1 MKMAEIKTMDKNS
14 ALAKVQELKKQLF
27 ENSQKMR
34 QGELKN
40 YNLIKQLRRTIAR
53 ILTVVNSGIL
63 AVGAVPVKVEKEEKP
78 KTKTKAKV
86 KTEKAKE
93 VKEKKK

>member
-1 MKMAEIKTMDKNS
+1 MKIAEIKTMDKNS
-14 ALAKVQELKKQLF
+14 ALTKVQELKKQLF

-53 ILTVVNSGIL
+53 ILTVVNSGVL
-63 AVGAVPVKVEKEEKP
+63 AAGTVQVKVEKEEKP
-78 KTKTKAKV
+78 KTKAKV